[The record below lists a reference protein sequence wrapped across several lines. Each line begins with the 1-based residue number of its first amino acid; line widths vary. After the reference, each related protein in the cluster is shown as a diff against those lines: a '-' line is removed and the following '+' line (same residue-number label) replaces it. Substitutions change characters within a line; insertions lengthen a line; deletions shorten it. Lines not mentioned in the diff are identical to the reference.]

1 MISSFYN
8 ARSGAIANEEAM
20 RVISN
25 NMANVST
32 TAFKSERMGFTDL
45 LYTNLNRPENELD
58 PVRTGNGVK
67 SQQVTVNYEPAGLL
81 NTGIEYDFAILGRG
95 FFAIR
100 DASTEEIYYTR
111 DGSFRAMITEE
122 GNYLVTSKGDFV
134 LDEAEEP
141 IMLDEE
147 TMKHPTNEELH
158 LGVFDFSNQYGLM
171 KIGDNLYQATDQSG
185 LPDLMMNPSL
195 KQGYLENSNV
205 DVATEISRVIVTQ
218 RAFQFNSRIIQLAD
232 ELDQTINNLR

>member
-67 SQQVTVNYEPAGLL
+67 SQQVAVN
-81 NTGIEYDFAILGRG
+81 
-95 FFAIR
+95 
-100 DASTEEIYYTR
+100 
-111 DGSFRAMITEE
+111 
-122 GNYLVTSKGDFV
+122 
-134 LDEAEEP
+134 
-141 IMLDEE
+141 
-147 TMKHPTNEELH
+147 
-158 LGVFDFSNQYGLM
+158 
-171 KIGDNLYQATDQSG
+171 
-185 LPDLMMNPSL
+185 
-195 KQGYLENSNV
+195 
-205 DVATEISRVIVTQ
+205 
-218 RAFQFNSRIIQLAD
+218 
-232 ELDQTINNLR
+232 